1 MQGLLVTPFGQCSG
15 HLSHRLSIRHS
26 NLCAAF
32 LLMLFLNLMCHDEI
46 KLKRHLI
53 ISEVVKLL
61 LQLKFLIHVHSNIN
75 FLILNFLQNRL
86 VWYAVQ
92 SILVKHKIL
101 IQAHYSF
108 IFPYCI
114 QINNDHAL
122 SWSFQ
127 PPSKDLQF
135 YELFESDQLVLF

>member
-1 MQGLLVTPFGQCSG
+1 MPRCRPNTVRSIFSYSESKKIRNTDPDSYLVIKNVTQKKTEKQKKEKYFCS
-15 HLSHRLSIRHS
+15 LR
-26 NLCAAF
+26 
-32 LLMLFLNLMCHDEI
+32 
-46 KLKRHLI
+46 
-53 ISEVVKLL
+53 KLL

-108 IFPYCI
+108 IFPCCI